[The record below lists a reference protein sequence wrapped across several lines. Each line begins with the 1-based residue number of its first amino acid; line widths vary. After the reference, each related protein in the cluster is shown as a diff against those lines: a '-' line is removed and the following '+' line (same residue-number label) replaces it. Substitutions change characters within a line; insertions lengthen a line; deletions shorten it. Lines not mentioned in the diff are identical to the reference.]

1 VKNRRMSRFDFI
13 ENLTYEN
20 PEHMSAQAL
29 AYVGDAVY
37 ELYIRGKLVSMGIR
51 NAGKLHSAKV
61 RFAKASGQR
70 DAFERIQEGLSEAE
84 ARVAARGR
92 NMKSSSVP
100 RNADLADYSYATAFE
115 ALIGYLY
122 LKNDKERL
130 MEILETAIT
139 DIS

>member
-1 VKNRRMSRFDFI
+1 MEQFDFI

-20 PEHMSAQAL
+20 PDQMSAQAL

-51 NAGKLHSAKV
+51 SAKKLHSSKV
-61 RFAKASGQR
+61 KYAKASGQR
-70 DAFERIQEGLSEAE
+70 AVFENIQEKLSEAE
-84 ARVAARGR
+84 ARVASRGR
-92 NMKSSSVP
+92 NMKSSSIP
-100 RNADLADYSYATAFE
+100 KNADPVDYSYATAFE

-122 LKNDKERL
+122 LKNNKERL
-130 MEILETAIT
+130 MEILETAVG

>member
-1 VKNRRMSRFDFI
+1 MEQFDFI

-20 PEHMSAQAL
+20 PDQMSAQAL

-51 NAGKLHSAKV
+51 SPRKLHSAKV
-61 RFAKASGQR
+61 KYARASGQR
-70 DAFERIQEGLSEAE
+70 IVFESIQPTLNEAE
-84 ARVAARGR
+84 ARVASRGR
-92 NMKSSSVP
+92 NMKSSSIP
-100 RNADLADYSYATAFE
+100 KNAEPADYSYATAFE

-122 LKNDKERL
+122 LKNNKERL
-130 MEILETAIT
+130 MEILETAIG